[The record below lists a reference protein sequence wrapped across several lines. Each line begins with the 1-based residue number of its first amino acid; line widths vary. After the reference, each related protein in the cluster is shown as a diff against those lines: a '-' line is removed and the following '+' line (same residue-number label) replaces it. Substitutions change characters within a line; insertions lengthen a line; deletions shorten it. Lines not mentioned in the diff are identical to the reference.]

1 MKLRTLVLLS
11 ALTLG
16 AVAVQPALAT
26 TLYSQPPTQTD
37 GYQYG
42 WFSSDIFIAADDFT
56 LASGGTIA
64 YVAWSGD
71 YLGPSPLGGTETVQ
85 ASEPAGATFTIDFY
99 SDSGSG
105 IPGTLLSSSTT
116 FTGAAT
122 GIAPLSNPFAAAAG
136 TEYWISIYE
145 NSGGAQDIL
154 WFWDQA
160 SGGDDADAISDN
172 GAGGFHP
179 ETSAT
184 VGAGSEEDLA
194 FSLFS
199 SNPCPPAPE
208 TCPAGSLEGGGTIQA
223 PPTETITPEP
233 SSLLLLG
240 TGIFGIAAFSRL
252 RTRAVR

>member
-11 ALTLG
+11 ALTIG
-16 AVAVQPALAT
+16 AAAVQPALAT
-26 TLYSQPPTQTD
+26 TPYSQPPTQTD
-37 GYQYG
+37 GFQYG

-64 YVAWSGD
+64 DVAWSGD
-71 YLGPSPLGGTETVQ
+71 YLMPGPLGGTEVVQ
-85 ASEPAGATFTIDFY
+85 APEPTGATFTIDFY
-99 SDSGSG
+99 SDAGTG

-122 GIAPLSNPFAAAAG
+122 GIAPLSSPFVATAG

-145 NSGGAQDIL
+145 NSGGAQGIL

-172 GAGGFHP
+172 GPGGFVP
-179 ETSAT
+179 ATSAT
-184 VGAGSEEDLA
+184 VLGGGAEDLA

-199 SNPCPPAPE
+199 SSPCPPAPE
-208 TCPAGSLEGGGTIQA
+208 TCSAGILEGGGTIQA

-240 TGIFGIAAFSRL
+240 TGIFGIAAFSR
-252 RTRAVR
+252 RRIRSA